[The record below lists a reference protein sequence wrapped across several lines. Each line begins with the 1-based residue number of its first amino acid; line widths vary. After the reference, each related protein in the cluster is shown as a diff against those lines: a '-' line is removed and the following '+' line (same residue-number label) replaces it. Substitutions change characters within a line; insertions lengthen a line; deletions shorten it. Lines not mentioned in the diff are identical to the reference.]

1 MPWPRAMAGAKTSAV
16 ASAGRRLLWR
26 YHQATASGEQ
36 PAIENAPG
44 LKRGDRKD
52 SAGMLRVI
60 RQVHDERHD
69 LRAGDRGQGAIN
81 AQVRDGVGVETGS
94 LRQPT
99 GQPYTREKRERD

>member
-1 MPWPRAMAGAKTSAV
+1 
-16 ASAGRRLLWR
+16 
-26 YHQATASGEQ
+26 
-36 PAIENAPG
+36 
-44 LKRGDRKD
+44 
-52 SAGMLRVI
+52 MLRVI